1 MRAVLCYVI
10 AALSLATV
18 LTYSW
23 DTPAVAPWEYGML
36 LLAVA
41 ALALARR

>member
-1 MRAVLCYVI
+1 MRAILCYAI

-18 LTYSW
+18 LAYSW
-23 DTPAVAPWEYGML
+23 YTPVVAPWEYGML

-41 ALALARR
+41 ALTLARR